1 MDRLWKY
8 FSFFLDPVVSKLLMP
23 TVHIEHTD
31 KYMQRC
37 SYPRNTALC
46 RGSDFGRLFISGR
59 RWALQ
64 AFKGHAFNSIQ
75 IKSNSTFTH
84 F

>member
-46 RGSDFGRLFISGR
+46 RVATLEGFLSLIVVGLYKLLKVMPLIPY
-59 RWALQ
+59 
-64 AFKGHAFNSIQ
+64 K
-75 IKSNSTFTH
+75 
-84 F
+84 